1 MLAAGEEPMPES
13 ILKAVPQPI
22 ERIEPREPEAYPKYP
37 KRPAGAR
44 RPMYLPTEEDAE
56 A

>member
-1 MLAAGEEPMPES
+1 MPES
-13 ILKAVPQPI
+13 ILKPEMRMLQAMQPI
-22 ERIEPREPEAYPKYP
+22 EPIEPREPEAYPKYP

-44 RPMYLPTEEDAE
+44 RPVYLASEEDAE